1 MEYVIILM
9 LLLIVIGVGYIIFN
23 IQLKEMKSAGKNKKL
38 DELTSKFPENKE
50 ICKSILEK
58 LNNSKVKI
66 KENEDKD
73 NKTSLYIAIS
83 DTIFIAN
90 IKDTY
95 TRIQTIAHE
104 CLHSVQN
111 RRLLLFNF
119 IYSNIYILYF
129 ILSIILTL
137 FGVFK
142 DVKLQIVILTILGF
156 FYYVIRS
163 YLETDAMTKAPYL
176 AKEYMLEYIKIN
188 PICTKEEI
196 EEVTDEY
203 DRINKL
209 GIPATNYI
217 LMVNCIIK
225 VILYILV
232 ICVSQL
238 YLR

>member
-1 MEYVIILM
+1 MEYIIILI
-9 LLLIVIGVGYIIFN
+9 LLLILIGIGYVIFN
-23 IQLKEMKSAGKNKKL
+23 IQLKEMKRAGKNKKL

-58 LNNSKVKI
+58 LDNSNVKI

-73 NKTSLYIAIS
+73 NKTSLYIAMS

-104 CLHSVQN
+104 CLHSMQS

-129 ILSIILTL
+129 ALSIILTI

-142 DVKLQIVILTILGF
+142 DTKLQIIILTILGF

-176 AKEYMLEYIKIN
+176 AKEYMLEYIEKN

-196 EEVTDEY
+196 EEVSNEY
-203 DRINKL
+203 NTINKL

-232 ICVSQL
+232 IL
-238 YLR
+238 MKNLF